1 MPFSLTRLMA
11 GCAALSAMAGF
22 ALAPASA
29 HAFEQGEFLAGL
41 YTAPD
46 QLFTVK
52 SPLGPE
58 SYLVDGF
65 ERSAGAVTFLD
76 DSGELFGVICTPSYD
91 VLAGADNDFETDA
104 AILRNWFHAATFPR
118 FFERQIPGAWIVREE
133 PVLFEGKPAWI
144 AVIYLPHGSSK
155 IKNDPETGQPTRED
169 SWRGLVVFS
178 RGEHT
183 YLIMTETAPEPVG
196 HPYLAKL
203 SGFYRGITFKAI
215 DPAAPE
221 KSQPE
226 TQNAGTF

>member
-1 MPFSLTRLMA
+1 MPFPLTRLMA
-11 GCAALSAMAGF
+11 GCAALSAMAGL

-41 YTAPD
+41 YTAPN

-91 VLAGADNDFETDA
+91 VLAGANNDFETDA
-104 AILRNWFHAATFPR
+104 AILRNWFHAATFPN

-133 PVLFEGKPAWI
+133 PGLFEGKPAWI

-155 IKNDPETGQPTRED
+155 IKNDPETGQPTRGD

-183 YLIMTETAPEPVG
+183 YLIMTETRPEPEG

-203 SGFYRGITFKAI
+203 SEFYRGFTF
-215 DPAAPE
+215 AAPE
-221 KSQPE
+221 PALPKI
-226 TQNAGTF
+226 TIHGFQNAGT